1 MQGVVLLLLP
11 CQTLFSAGLASI
23 AVFADDS
30 HTALSWVW
38 AGQLKQI
45 YCCVTWLWP
54 GDSNMILPITIWDL

>member
-30 HTALSWVW
+30 PTALSWS
-38 AGQLKQI
+38 I
-45 YCCVTWLWP
+45 ET
-54 GDSNMILPITIWDL
+54 DLLLCYLGMAWR